1 MAGYPPYH
9 LVKQLL
15 SLYLHVSPS
24 VKKGSFLVVQ
34 WLRLCATNAVDV
46 DLIPGQG
53 TKILRDVGVAKN
65 KEMKE

>member
-1 MAGYPPYH
+1 M
-9 LVKQLL
+9 
-15 SLYLHVSPS
+15 
-24 VKKGSFLVVQ
+24 VQ
-34 WLRLCATNAVDV
+34 WLRLCAPNAGDV